1 VRKKGRERW
10 ERTHP
15 LHEKM
20 VSHPSFVD
28 RQSPEILLV
37 SDSLRSN
44 DGIGGDELV
53 NGIIATQVVIQR
65 WVIDRIWTEVRE
77 AQIIAPAS
85 SIDSGLE
92 GVPPAGPF
100 VEDEDSR
107 ENLDHTNVSSGY
119 SMKFLVR

>member
-1 VRKKGRERW
+1 VGVVRRLLDDSSLCADRRWSHCAPLPRSSAIELSDPLEAARSGVRKKGRERW

-65 WVIDRIWTEVRE
+65 
-77 AQIIAPAS
+77 
-85 SIDSGLE
+85 
-92 GVPPAGPF
+92 
-100 VEDEDSR
+100 
-107 ENLDHTNVSSGY
+107 
-119 SMKFLVR
+119 